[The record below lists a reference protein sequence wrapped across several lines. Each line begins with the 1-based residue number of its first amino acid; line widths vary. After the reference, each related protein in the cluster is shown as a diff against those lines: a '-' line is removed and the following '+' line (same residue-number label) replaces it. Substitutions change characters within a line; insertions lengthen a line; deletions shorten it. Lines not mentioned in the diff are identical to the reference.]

1 VLSCLHQ
8 IPVYAVDSQA
18 TNTAGAAGRA
28 NNLGRKWT
36 SLQIRAAERAEGA
49 AVPRSRQQCFHG
61 DSDPDPGV
69 FNFTRIRDLG
79 LGRDL
84 TVNNIVVEPDS

>member
-28 NNLGRKWT
+28 TNLDRKWT

-49 AVPRSRQQCFHG
+49 AVPRSRHQCFHV
-61 DSDPDPGV
+61 DSDLDPGV
-69 FNFTRIRDLG
+69 FNLARIRIADLVG
-79 LGRDL
+79 ILL
-84 TVNNIVVEPDS
+84 